1 MDSHKTISENFSK
14 LHLKPPR
21 LKAARKRLG
30 PKNAGNLVFCTS
42 TCADGM
48 SRYAFTWWGNV
59 DKISIHQFGW
69 RCFVGDLIV
78 HTCLHPIKG
87 LLLRRTC
94 VYRMEFLL
102 CRNDAA
108 AAFPRR
114 MRHLHSWWY
123 AEGAFAWRFLAGRAL
138 LCPGVT
144 GCGLVPAVAS
154 WR

>member
-1 MDSHKTISENFSK
+1 MQETWCSAQEC
-14 LHLKPPR
+14 
-21 LKAARKRLG
+21 ARMW
-30 PKNAGNLVFCTS
+30 
-42 TCADGM
+42 M

-78 HTCLHPIKG
+78 HTCLHPIKC

-154 WR
+154 WREFPGSNWGILKDLRINLNTTPAPTNFFYNC